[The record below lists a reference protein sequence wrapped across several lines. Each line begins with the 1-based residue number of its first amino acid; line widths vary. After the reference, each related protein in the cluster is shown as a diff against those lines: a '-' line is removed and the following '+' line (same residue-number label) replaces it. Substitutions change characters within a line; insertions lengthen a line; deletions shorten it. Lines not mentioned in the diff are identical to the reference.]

1 MSDPDGL
8 ERRIGAAKTRS
19 HDAATSPMAVGV
31 DLVKRSSK
39 RSSEREQ
46 LKRRQLQYGTVFAL
60 LPPVR
65 TARSKI
71 FGSQS
76 DLASKTLTL
85 RERLKRKLRIALER
99 VR

>member
-31 DLVKRSSK
+31 DLVK